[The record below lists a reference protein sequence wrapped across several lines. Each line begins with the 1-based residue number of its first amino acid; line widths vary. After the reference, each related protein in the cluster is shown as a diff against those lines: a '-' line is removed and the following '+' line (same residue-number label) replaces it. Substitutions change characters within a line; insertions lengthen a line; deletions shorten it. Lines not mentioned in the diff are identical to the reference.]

1 MQTTRK
7 RILCV
12 DDHEDS
18 CDMMKVLLEL
28 WNYEVALAGTGTDGL
43 RLAQS
48 EPFDMYLLDAW
59 LPEVSGFEL
68 CEQICG
74 VPGHA
79 PVVFIS
85 GAAYESDKQ
94 QGLQAGAV
102 AYLTK
107 PLDFDILEITL
118 ARLLPQ
124 APENGHGKQL
134 KDSRVG
140 NAPAPH
146 NGLGEMK
153 AERDETATL
162 RGKYDSSNPTS

>member
-1 MQTTRK
+1 
-7 RILCV
+7 
-12 DDHEDS
+12 
-18 CDMMKVLLEL
+18 MMKVLLEM
-28 WNYEVALAGTGTDGL
+28 WNYEVALADTGAAGL

-48 EPFDMYLLDAW
+48 EHFDMYLLDAW

-79 PVVFIS
+79 SVVFIS
-85 GAAYESDKQ
+85 GAVYESDKQ
-94 QGLQAGAV
+94 RGLQAGAS

-107 PLDFDILEITL
+107 PLDFEALEITL

-134 KDSRVG
+134 KDSRVV
-140 NAPAPH
+140 NAHALH

-162 RGKYDSSNPTS
+162 RGKYDSRNTKI